1 MSLTLQQAEAVVAA
15 ARRHAAVLGLDV
27 AIAVLDRRGD
37 DVLVVRMDGAR
48 YTGFEVA
55 RGKALVSATFGRPSA
70 DMTAM
75 GEAPVGRRV
84 NALNH
89 ERMVYSQGAVPLE
102 LERGRVVGAIGV
114 SGAQP
119 SEDEEIAAA
128 GAAAL
133 GEGESEAAR

>member
-1 MSLTLQQAEAVVAA
+1 MSLTIAEAEAVVAA
-15 ARRHAAVLGLDV
+15 ARRHAEGMGLAV

-48 YTGFEVA
+48 YTAFEIA
-55 RGKALVSATFGRPSA
+55 RGKALVSATFGRSSA
-70 DMTAM
+70 DMAAM
-75 GEAPVGRRV
+75 GDAPVGRRV

-102 LERGRVVGAIGV
+102 DADGRPIGAIGV
-114 SGAQP
+114 SGALPTQ
-119 SEDEEIAAA
+119 DEEIAHA

-133 GEGESEAAR
+133 GAAEGER

>member
-15 ARRHAAVLGLDV
+15 ARAHAAALELEV

-48 YTGFEVA
+48 YTAFEVA
-55 RGKALVSATFGRPSA
+55 RGKALVSATFGRSSA
-70 DMTAM
+70 DMTDM
-75 GEAPVGRRV
+75 GHAPVGRRV

-89 ERMVYSQGAVPLE
+89 ERMVYSQGAVALA
-102 LERGRVVGAIGV
+102 LDGRVVGAIGV
-114 SGAQP
+114 SGALPAQ
-119 SEDEEIAAA
+119 DEEIATA

-133 GEGESEAAR
+133 GDEGSEAG

>member
-1 MSLTLQQAEAVVAA
+1 MSLTLAQAEVVVAA
-15 ARRHAAVLGLDV
+15 ARRHAQGLGVDV

-55 RGKALVSATFGRPSA
+55 RGKALVSATFGQPSA
-70 DMTAM
+70 TMAAM
-75 GEAPVGRRV
+75 GDAPVGRRV

-89 ERMVYSQGAVPLE
+89 GRMVYSQGAVPLTDADD
-102 LERGRVVGAIGV
+102 RHVGGVGV
-114 SGAQP
+114 SGALP
-119 SEDEEIAAA
+119 AEDEEIATA

-133 GEGESEAAR
+133 QGEGSQTG

>member
-1 MSLTLQQAEAVVAA
+1 MSLTLAEAETVIAA
-15 ARRHAAVLGLDV
+15 ARSHAAGLGLGV

-48 YTGFEVA
+48 YTAFEVA

-70 DMTAM
+70 AMTAM
-75 GEAPVGRRV
+75 GDAPVGRRV

-89 ERMVYSQGAVPLE
+89 ERMVYSQGAMPLV
-102 LERGRVVGAIGV
+102 RADGSAVGGIGV
-114 SGAQP
+114 SGALPAQ
-119 SEDEEIAAA
+119 DEEIAAA

-133 GEGESEAAR
+133 SGGEAG